1 MGEFAESL
9 IKARAA
15 AGFETAYKF
24 YHRNGGKQHFPFT
37 FVHYT
42 RIEKGASLPRPEWI
56 EPVFVA
62 LRLLPTQAGA
72 RNMLRSFISDLL
84 GGEKNARY
92 ILAPLLAVSGPE
104 AEAFDPMQLLKAAH
118 SVHLSPDE
126 FAVMT
131 GSEAAYWC
139 AEALFNEAGAFTP
152 VELAE
157 KTGLGAGETRVALKA
172 LDKAGLAV
180 KAGKGKY
187 RCRHEGKFFTY
198 PGRLEGMGSLL
209 DKARAYWETA
219 AKKEGRIFFERLG
232 LIRTTESAI
241 SGYRLNLAQ
250 AVDAANACIVNRS
263 GPDTGFFLIEARIRK
278 IKRF

>member
-1 MGEFAESL
+1 MGEFAKNL
-9 IKARAA
+9 IKARSE

-24 YHRNGGKQHFPFT
+24 YHRNGGRRHFPFT

-42 RIEKGASLPRPEWI
+42 RIEKGGSLPRPEWI

-62 LRLLPTQAGA
+62 LRLLPTQLEA
-72 RNMLRSFISDLL
+72 RNLLRSFISDLL
-84 GGEKNARY
+84 GGEKNAGY
-92 ILAPLLAVSGPE
+92 ILAPLLSGAKPE
-104 AEAFDPMQLLKAAH
+104 DEKFDPMKLMKSAH
-118 SVHLSPDE
+118 SVHLTPDE

-131 GSEAAYWC
+131 GNEAAYWC
-139 AEALFNEAGAFTP
+139 AEALFNEADAFTS

-157 KTGLGAGETRVALKA
+157 KTGFKAGEVLAALNALVA
-172 LDKAGLAV
+172 AGLV
-180 KAGKGKY
+180 IKAGKGKY
-187 RCRHEGKFFTY
+187 RCRYEGKFFTY
-198 PGRLEGMGSLL
+198 PGRLEGMGKFL
-209 DKARAYWETA
+209 DKAREYWEKA

-250 AVDAANACIVNRS
+250 AVDSANACIVNRS
-263 GPDTGFFLIEARIRK
+263 GPDTAFFLIESRIRK